1 MKMFIKESV
10 CMLDALLEL
19 LELFRTFRTFRT
31 I

>member
-1 MKMFIKESV
+1 MFIKESV